1 MRKMVLSGA
10 AVLTV
15 ALVAAA
21 ASWPTPRPDVEQFGD
36 SVYETIWFWRIPAYA
51 HNPAWRVRW
60 MWNDPLRAQARCCRI
75 MQPVSL
81 PGSPVPPADQAVA
94 RLASK

>member
-15 ALVAAA
+15 VLVAAV
-21 ASWPTPRPDVEQFGD
+21 SWPTPRPDVERFGD

-51 HNPAWRVRW
+51 HNSAWSVRW
-60 MWNDPLRAQARCCRI
+60 IWNDPLRAQARCCRATP
-75 MQPVSL
+75 QPISE
-81 PGSPVPPADQAVA
+81 PGPQVPPANQAIA
-94 RLASK
+94 RLAGR